1 MIRVRKFS
9 MIFTLLTVFL
19 VVGAMASTSLVVYSD
34 FALVQSDVFQKSS
47 NSLIIPTTDSAV
59 KDSLVVSAPF
69 NWYKFHQG
77 EKYSLSEIL
86 RTYLGKTIEF
96 KFEDGTLK
104 TVRVVSVEPVILQ
117 EPQTGKVFFSPT
129 GEYIFPSLPSLD
141 SKNYFVVST
150 SAMDITYRY
159 ISSNIGWKAVYNLDL
174 DTSKLDG
181 CVVLWNKTDM
191 NFKDFNLTFVAGKPN
206 VEMERKAEYSKA
218 ITLNAAPG
226 EFTPPNQ
233 AQNMGGY
240 KVYDFGNVKSLKKN
254 SDISIS
260 LFSKRVKV
268 ERLNVS
274 YNPNGNFETVNLVAR
289 IHHDFPIPQGVVSLY
304 KKSNGVK
311 YFIGESNV
319 VDSPAS
325 ATLDV
330 PYGKNFDVEVKNVR
344 TQRSLIAKNV
354 YLYKYKVTI
363 RNSSDKKQGVWIY
376 EYVPDGSDVQ
386 VNGANMKRISSNEVR
401 FYLDTDMH
409 EEGTFSYSVQT
420 SY

>member
-1 MIRVRKFS
+1 MICVRKFS
-9 MIFTLLTVFL
+9 IIFTLLTVFL

-77 EKYSLSEIL
+77 EKYSLSDIL
-86 RTYLGKTIEF
+86 RSYLGKTIEF

-104 TVRVVSVEPVILQ
+104 TVRVVSVEPVIFQ
-117 EPQTGKVFFSPT
+117 EPQTGKVFFSPK
-129 GEYIFPSLPSLD
+129 GEYVFPSIPSLD
-141 SKNYFVVST
+141 SKNYFIVST
-150 SAMDITYRY
+150 SATDIAYRY
-159 ISSNIGWKAVYNLDL
+159 ISSNIGWKVVYNLDL
-174 DTSKLDG
+174 DTSNLDG

-191 NFKDFNLTFVAGKPN
+191 NFKDFNLAFVAGKPN
-206 VEMERKAEYSKA
+206 IEMKRKATYSKT
-218 ITLNAAPG
+218 ITLNTAPG

-233 AQNMGGY
+233 AKNMEGY
-240 KVYDFGNVKSLKKN
+240 KVYDFGNVKSLKNN

-260 LFSKRVKV
+260 LFSKKVKV

-274 YNPNGNFETVNLVAR
+274 YNPNNSFETVNLVAR
-289 IHHDFPIPQGVVSLY
+289 IQHDFPVPQGVVSLY
-304 KKSNGVK
+304 KKSSDVK
-311 YFIGESNV
+311 YFIGESKV

-330 PYGKNFDVEVKNVR
+330 PYGRNFDVEVKNVR
-344 TQRSLIAKNV
+344 MQRTLIAKNV
-354 YLYKYKVTI
+354 YLYKYQVTV
-363 RNSSDKKQGVWIY
+363 RNSSNKKQGVWIY
-376 EYVPDGSDVQ
+376 EYVPEGSDVQ

-401 FYLDTDMH
+401 FYLDVGSQRK
-409 EEGTFSYSVQT
+409 GTFNYSVQT